1 MPEIVKATRVDME
14 REIKARAWREHGAQ
28 DFTFYENPQ
37 VRGMVVKWDPVE
49 GPIGAPFMANGGLK
63 VGAGD
68 WIGYETIAPS
78 ELARM
83 AEAGLVLARFVSI
96 EWKRPGE
103 KPKPAQVAWAE
114 TVRAAGG
121 FATCV
126 HSSDEL
132 QAAMARAR
140 RGEDR

>member
-1 MPEIVKATRVDME
+1 MPAITKAPTEDLERVI
-14 REIKARAWREHGAQ
+14 REEALREHGAA
-28 DFTFYENPQ
+28 DFTFYQNPQ
-37 VRGMVVKWDPVE
+37 VRGMVCKVRPD
-49 GPIGAPFMANGGLK
+49 GTTGAPFYAAAGLK

-68 WIGYETIAPS
+68 WVGYQRVEPDT
-78 ELARM
+78 LARM
-83 AEAGLVLARFVSI
+83 ARAGLVLARFVSI

-114 TVRAAGG
+114 AVRAAGG
-121 FATCV
+121 FAACV

-132 QAAMARAR
+132 EAAMARAR

>member
-1 MPEIVKATRVDME
+1 MPAIITAPTEDLERVIREKAL
-14 REIKARAWREHGAQ
+14 REHGAA
-28 DFTFYENPQ
+28 DFTFYPNPQ
-37 VRGMVVKWDPVE
+37 VRGMVCKVRPD
-49 GPIGAPFMANGGLK
+49 GTTGAPFYAAAGLK

-68 WIGYETIAPS
+68 WVGHQRVESDT
-78 ELARM
+78 LARM
-83 AEAGLVLARFVSI
+83 AALGLVVARFVSI

-103 KPKPAQVAWAE
+103 TPTPAQLAWAE

-121 FATCV
+121 FAACV

-132 QAAMARAR
+132 AAAMVRAR